1 MTTMPIH
8 APVAFFSWKGLIVLA
23 LLVLVAT
30 ALLLVWLIPPH
41 KEVKERI
48 AETPRNVARSDQAFV
63 PTAQQ
68 WATLTVEPV
77 QQRAFLPEL
86 VTEGKIAVDEDSST
100 PIFSPYAGRVT
111 KLLVKPGNTVARGQP
126 LFVVEATDM
135 VQAQT
140 DFITASA
147 VLNKSRSQLNLAQ
160 VVEKRLHGLYQDK
173 AIALKDWQQAQADLN
188 VAQNDVRSAETA
200 LESVRNRLR
209 ILGKSESEISAL
221 QDTGKIS
228 PETSIS
234 APIAGT
240 IVQRKIGPGQYVGSG
255 STDPVFVI
263 GDLSTVW
270 LVAYVR
276 EAEAPAVH
284 VGQALGFTVLAFPDQ
299 TFVANVS
306 YVATALDPVTRRL
319 LVRATVRN
327 SNGLLKPEM
336 FASVTI
342 MTDEGDTGLAIPRD
356 AIIYEGSTAHVWVAR
371 EDKAVEIRRVKTGL
385 ISGNMIQIVEGLHPG
400 DKVITKGSLFIDRLA
415 TGS

>member
-147 VLNKSRSQLNLAQ
+147 VRQ
-160 VVEKRLHGLYQDK
+160 VPPRE
-173 AIALKDWQQAQADLN
+173 QQPAPQERCQA
-188 VAQNDVRSAETA
+188 
-200 LESVRNRLR
+200 
-209 ILGKSESEISAL
+209 
-221 QDTGKIS
+221 
-228 PETSIS
+228 
-234 APIAGT
+234 
-240 IVQRKIGPGQYVGSG
+240 
-255 STDPVFVI
+255 
-263 GDLSTVW
+263 
-270 LVAYVR
+270 
-276 EAEAPAVH
+276 
-284 VGQALGFTVLAFPDQ
+284 
-299 TFVANVS
+299 
-306 YVATALDPVTRRL
+306 
-319 LVRATVRN
+319 
-327 SNGLLKPEM
+327 
-336 FASVTI
+336 
-342 MTDEGDTGLAIPRD
+342 
-356 AIIYEGSTAHVWVAR
+356 
-371 EDKAVEIRRVKTGL
+371 
-385 ISGNMIQIVEGLHPG
+385 
-400 DKVITKGSLFIDRLA
+400 
-415 TGS
+415 